1 MFLSRSQYSLF
12 VTAFE
17 SLITTIEMQQC
28 VLQQWEI
35 LSDIMKYDCLEF
47 YVNVSLVIIKTNS
60 EL

>member
-47 YVNVSLVIIKTNS
+47 YVNCIIGYN
-60 EL
+60 